1 MIGNRMRRP
10 SASTVIACVALFA
23 AVGGGGTL
31 AAASI
36 GGSPAAVADPHL
48 TIAASAFV
56 PVAESTHN
64 NAGSSICGTFV
75 PSEPGAENKGD
86 LNAKRGSFLAPV
98 ELPDGATA
106 SDLTVFANDND
117 GDGDVHAFLVR
128 KLLKDGLSPQFN
140 GYRVMAKAASNGAV
154 LNTMRAFTDPTV
166 NVPTIDN
173 ARFEYY
179 VEMVNCAVTEP
190 FAVQIGY

>member
-1 MIGNRMRRP
+1 MSDRTKWP
-10 SASTVIACVALFA
+10 APSTVIACVALFA
-23 AVGGGGTL
+23 AVGGGGTF

-36 GGSPAAVADPHL
+36 GGSPVAVADPHL

-64 NAGSSICGTFV
+64 SAGSSVCGTFV
-75 PSEPGAENKGD
+75 PSEQGAENTGD
-86 LNAKRGSFLAPV
+86 LNARKGSFLSPV
-98 ELPDGATA
+98 ELPDGVTA

-117 GDGDVHAFLVR
+117 GDENVHVFLVR

-140 GYRVMAKAASNGAV
+140 GYRVMAKTASNGAV

-173 ARFEYY
+173 GHFEYY
-179 VEMVNCAVTEP
+179 VEMVNCATTEP
-190 FAVQIGY
+190 FAVRIGY